1 MKNTNNRPT
10 QAQETI
16 MIKDLQ
22 RVIQINDL
30 QAREILA
37 NTAWNLQKAS
47 NIVLDYQNKGTL
59 IEQQFNKYLR
69 KGESVI

>member
-37 NTAWNLQKAS
+37 NTAWNL
-47 NIVLDYQNKGTL
+47 
-59 IEQQFNKYLR
+59 
-69 KGESVI
+69 